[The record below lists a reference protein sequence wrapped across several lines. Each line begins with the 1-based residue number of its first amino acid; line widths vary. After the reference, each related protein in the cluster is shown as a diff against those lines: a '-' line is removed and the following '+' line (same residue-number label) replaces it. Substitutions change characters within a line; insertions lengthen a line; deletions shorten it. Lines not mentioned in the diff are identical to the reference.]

1 MTRPLRRRRQVKGAT
16 DRVVVVGA
24 GLAGLSAAMRLA
36 GAGREVTLLE
46 AGSVPGGRAGLLQ
59 LEAPDGGGTY
69 RIDPG
74 PTVLTMPGLIE
85 DCFDAVGERMS
96 DWLELRRVEPAYR
109 AHFADGSQLDLHTD
123 VDAMTTEI
131 GAVCGGANAAGFRRY
146 VDFVTRLYR
155 WEMRS
160 FIDRNIDSPL
170 DLVRPDLARL
180 AAAGG
185 FRRLAPVLA
194 SYLPDERLQRV
205 FGFQA
210 MYAGLSPYEAL
221 AIYAV
226 ISYMD
231 SVAGVWFPRGGMHAV
246 PEAMA
251 AAAEANGV
259 KIRYDT
265 RVVEVERQGQRAVA
279 VRTADGE
286 RITTDAVVLTPDLPV
301 AYRELLGQVPRRV
314 RGQRYSPSCWLMLAG
329 STRRYDGAVHHEI
342 HFGQAW
348 RSTFEEIL
356 GGRLQRD
363 PSLLVS
369 TPTITDPGLAPAGRA
384 VYYVLVPTPNLDS
397 PVDWQRVAG
406 PYREHVLEL
415 LAARGYD
422 GFSEAIEVESVRTP
436 LDWAAEGM
444 EMGTPFAAAHTFGQ
458 TGPFRPAN
466 LVGENIVFAGSG
478 TVPGVGVPMVLVSGR
493 LAAER
498 ITGPDPTYR
507 SRAWL

>member
-1 MTRPLRRRRQVKGAT
+1 MPRRVRGPS
-16 DRVVVVGA
+16 DRVVIVGA
-24 GLAGLSAAMRLA
+24 GLAGLSAALRLA

-46 AGSVPGGRAGLLQ
+46 AATGPGGRAGLLE
-59 LEAPDGGGTY
+59 LAAPDGAGTY

-85 DCFDAVGERMS
+85 DCFDSVGERMS
-96 DWLELRRVEPAYR
+96 DWLDLISVEPAYR
-109 AHFADGSQLDLHTD
+109 AHFADGSQLDVLTD
-123 VDAMTTEI
+123 PDAMAEEI
-131 GAVCGGANAAGFRRY
+131 NAVCGGASARGFRRY

-160 FIDRNIDSPL
+160 FIDRNIDSPI
-170 DLVRPDLARL
+170 DLVRPDLLRL

-194 SYLPDERLQRV
+194 SYLPDQRLQRL

-246 PEAMA
+246 PTAMA
-251 AAAEANGV
+251 AAAEKHGV
-259 KIRYDT
+259 EIRYST
-265 RVVEVERQGQRAVA
+265 RVLAVEQSGGRAVA
-279 VRTADGE
+279 VQTSDGE
-286 RITTDAVVLTPDLPV
+286 RIAADVVVLTPDRPV
-301 AYRELLGQVPRRV
+301 AQRELLGQEPKPLRH
-314 RGQRYSPSCWLMLAG
+314 SPSCWLMLAG
-329 STRRYDGAVHHEI
+329 SRRHFPGAVHHEI
-342 HFGQAW
+342 HFGRAW
-348 RSTFEEIL
+348 ESTFQEIL
-356 GGRLQRD
+356 GGRPQSD

-369 TPTITDPGLAPAGRA
+369 TPTLSDPQLAPDGRA
-384 VYYVLVPTPNLDS
+384 IYYVLVPTPNLDGS
-397 PVDWQRVAG
+397 VDWASVG
-406 PYREHVLEL
+406 PRYREHVLDQLER
-415 LAARGYD
+415 RGYD
-422 GFSEAIEVESVRTP
+422 GFAGGVEVESVLTP
-436 LDWAAEGM
+436 LDWAARGM
-444 EMGTPFAAAHTFGQ
+444 ERGTPFAAAHTFGQ

-466 LVGENIVFAGSG
+466 LVGDNLVFAGSG
-478 TVPGVGVPMVLVSGR
+478 TVPGVGVPMVLISGR

-498 ITGPDPTYR
+498 ITGRDPSYR